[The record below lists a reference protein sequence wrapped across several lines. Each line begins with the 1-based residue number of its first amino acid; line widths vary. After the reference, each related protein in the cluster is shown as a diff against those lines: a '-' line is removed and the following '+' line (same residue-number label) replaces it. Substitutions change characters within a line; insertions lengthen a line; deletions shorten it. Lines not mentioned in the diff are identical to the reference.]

1 MPTPDVLADRPRVD
15 PADPGATPPPA
26 APPAHNGAPA
36 RPPRAPRAPRAAD
49 WKVSEAPAS
58 CCLKWRIGP
67 MELMYT
73 VRGTTEA
80 ELQPR
85 IAALL
90 PWLQALVSEVE
101 AHAVPP
107 HGAPATD
114 QGPPAPP
121 DVSAPPATPREA
133 WCTVHQARMGRH
145 SNANGTWY
153 SHRLP
158 DGTYCKGT

>member
-1 MPTPDVLADRPRVD
+1 
-15 PADPGATPPPA
+15 
-26 APPAHNGAPA
+26 
-36 RPPRAPRAPRAAD
+36 
-49 WKVSEAPAS
+49 
-58 CCLKWRIGP
+58 

-101 AHAVPP
+101 AHAAPP
-107 HGAPATD
+107 HEATAAD
-114 QGPPAPP
+114 QGPPTQP
-121 DVSAPPATPREA
+121 DASAPPASPPED
-133 WCTVHQARMGRH
+133 WCALHQVRMGRH

-153 SHRLP
+153 SHRLR
-158 DGTYCKGT
+158 DGTYCKGK